1 MQGMQCVAQIQISMP
16 QSERAFQVKN
26 DDAFAFPL
34 FDVQTHAQPPLAQIS
49 GQSWLSAAP
58 YALPT
63 PSRQCLTAAVRARLV
78 CTPTRQAKARQPGAR
93 FRRAISSSGIRL
105 TDSSIACVR
114 SSTSP
119 SRPRFRTSSVNPCR
133 HAKLLLATPLS
144 NCPRPEAL
152 LAPAYRGVRISSV
165 PRSELPAN
173 CTAALSK
180 PKADYAPLNSGRL
193 AGPDV
198 RIHQPQRDAGHD
210 RR

>member
-78 CTPTRQAKARQPGAR
+78 CTPTRQAKARQPAAP
-93 FRRAISSSGIRL
+93 FRRAPVRTREAIARHPPVELSTPGSVARARL
-105 TDSSIACVR
+105 PRRPDKQC
-114 SSTSP
+114 ST
-119 SRPRFRTSSVNPCR
+119 F
-133 HAKLLLATPLS
+133 
-144 NCPRPEAL
+144 
-152 LAPAYRGVRISSV
+152 
-165 PRSELPAN
+165 
-173 CTAALSK
+173 
-180 PKADYAPLNSGRL
+180 
-193 AGPDV
+193 
-198 RIHQPQRDAGHD
+198 
-210 RR
+210 

>member
-93 FRRAISSSGIRL
+93 VRPATS
-105 TDSSIACVR
+105 R
-114 SSTSP
+114 SS
-119 SRPRFRTSSVNPCR
+119 PRFRTSSVNPCR

>member
-78 CTPTRQAKARQPGAR
+78 CTPTRQAKARQPAAR
-93 FRRAISSSGIRL
+93 FPPRDLVKRNPPHRFVDRMSPYLDLAQQTSLPHILRQPVQTREAI
-105 TDSSIACVR
+105 A
-114 SSTSP
+114 
-119 SRPRFRTSSVNPCR
+119 RPP
-133 HAKLLLATPLS
+133 LLN

-180 PKADYAPLNSGRL
+180 PKTDYAPLNSGRL

-210 RR
+210 